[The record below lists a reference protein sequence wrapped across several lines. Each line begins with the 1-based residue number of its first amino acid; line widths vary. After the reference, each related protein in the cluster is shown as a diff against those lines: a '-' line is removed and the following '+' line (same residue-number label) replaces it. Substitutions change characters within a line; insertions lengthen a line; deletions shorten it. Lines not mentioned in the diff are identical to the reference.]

1 MDKQIKT
8 GSRLMNQ
15 SEWTRRAFMY
25 TAASGVGAA
34 ATIGRASNVF
44 AAGDDALKIWA
55 NPGVHQVGSK
65 DWSAMAAQGG
75 LKLAAT
81 AKSARADEAIQKMVV
96 GDGNKLFDAITD
108 NGGGMEDAMASQK
121 AIVPLDTSKIPNWKN
136 ILPVY
141 NEGGLAAH
149 TIRYEGKVYSTPM
162 ISNADSMAYDY
173 KVLGFH
179 PDSWGMMFD
188 AQFKGRVALQNDFG
202 PTLTNMGIYLKE
214 TGKIDIESPSNMK
227 PDEVKAVC
235 QFLIDWKKKGQFRT
249 FWDGF
254 QNGVGLLATGE
265 VLLSSC
271 WEPIQIIA
279 NRKTGDKADIR
290 YGTMKEGHQTWN
302 NMIMLTKGG
311 RARGRDELYYKLA
324 NVYLSPWFGA
334 RTLAGLGFAP
344 QMTGVDEYIKANPKD
359 FPPDVQARVLD
370 ILTRKN
376 NRFAVKGN
384 AWQNVFPTH
393 MRAYQDWWSRLQAA

>member
-1 MDKQIKT
+1 
-8 GSRLMNQ
+8 MNQ

-34 ATIGRASNVF
+34 ATIGRAPNVF
-44 AAGDDALKIWA
+44 AAGEDALKIWA

>member
-1 MDKQIKT
+1 
-8 GSRLMNQ
+8 MNQ